1 MRGLKVA
8 KQTNVEKWLA
18 GTFFFSR
25 KHTDRCTTGYFF
37 TTLVYQLASN
47 FHSIRAD
54 VNRTIRENPSFL
66 DPNKSLRDQMEAL
79 FLRKLRPRLRGCEP
93 LTFVVD
99 ALDECTS
106 SAELVDLITFLT
118 LALREPDLPVT
129 HILLTTRSG
138 SHICKAFQQ

>member
-54 VNRTIRENPSFL
+54 VNRTIHSF
-66 DPNKSLRDQMEAL
+66 
-79 FLRKLRPRLRGCEP
+79 
-93 LTFVVD
+93 
-99 ALDECTS
+99 
-106 SAELVDLITFLT
+106 AELES
-118 LALREPDLPVT
+118 RHPDFPQPSRDELERAGV
-129 HILLTTRSG
+129 S
-138 SHICKAFQQ
+138 S